1 MISVLYFSVCFF
13 LWLAR
18 AMSES
23 DSPFTNAA
31 LSMSTTVRK
40 APMFSV
46 LFLASR
52 MRALNLDPPYGMPPF
67 WMQCCFYSITALIYF
82 EAGLGAVVGATGEM
96 KKAYYGV
103 YIFKCP
109 SKALQMTQHFCGIVQ
124 ALLLFPIAY
133 GVYAM

>member
-67 WMQCCFYSITALIYF
+67 WMQCCFYGITAFVYM
-82 EAGLGAVVGATGEM
+82 EAFIGAYVGLSGE
-96 KKAYYGV
+96 KIKGYYGV
-103 YIFKCP
+103 YIFRCSNK
-109 SKALQMTQHFCGIVQ
+109 
-124 ALLLFPIAY
+124 
-133 GVYAM
+133 

>member
-67 WMQCCFYSITALIYF
+67 WMQCCFYGITGVLAF
-82 EAGLGAVVGATGEM
+82 ECLSAAVVGATGTM
-96 KKAYYGV
+96 KKAYYGM
-103 YIFKCP
+103 YIFE
-109 SKALQMTQHFCGIVQ
+109 TE
-124 ALLLFPIAY
+124 
-133 GVYAM
+133 